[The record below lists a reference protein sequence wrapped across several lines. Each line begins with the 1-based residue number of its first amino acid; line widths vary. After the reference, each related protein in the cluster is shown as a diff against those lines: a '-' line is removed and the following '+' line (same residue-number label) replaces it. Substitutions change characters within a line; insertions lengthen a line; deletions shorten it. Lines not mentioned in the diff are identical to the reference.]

1 MTSHAVF
8 VGARW
13 SLPTSFPRCNLT
25 STLSS
30 TQLSRYY
37 NIYEIMDPR
46 PYHILS
52 YGTLLGTQF
61 YQSFVGG
68 FVAFR
73 ALPRP
78 QFSNLQTAI
87 FPIYFSL
94 QTALPV
100 VVALTASHGGQV
112 LGLSGL
118 TAPKNRFDTLLPMA
132 TVAVTGLVNMFVL
145 LPMTRNVMRER
156 KHQETRDGKKSYDP
170 APHSKEMLALN
181 KKFGRVHGISS
192 LVNLASLIATVWY
205 GVVLSKRLE

>member
-1 MTSHAVF
+1 VVSITATS
-8 VGARW
+8 
-13 SLPTSFPRCNLT
+13 PPCNLKP
-25 STLSS
+25 TLSP
-30 TQLSRYY
+30 TQLSRDYK
-37 NIYEIMDPR
+37 ISEIMDPR

-78 QFSNLQTAI
+78 QFASLQSAL

-100 VVALTASHGGQV
+100 VVALTASRGGQV

-118 TAPKNRFDTLLPMA
+118 AAPENRLDTLLPLS

-145 LPMTRNVMRER
+145 RPLTTRVMHER
-156 KHQETRDGKKSYDP
+156 KHQETRDGKRSYDP

-192 LVNLASLIATVWY
+192 LVNLVSLIATVWY
-205 GVVLSKRLE
+205 GVALSKRLE

>member
-1 MTSHAVF
+1 M
-8 VGARW
+8 
-13 SLPTSFPRCNLT
+13 
-25 STLSS
+25 
-30 TQLSRYY
+30 
-37 NIYEIMDPR
+37 MDPR

-78 QFSNLQTAI
+78 QFASLQTAI

-100 VVALTASHGGQV
+100 VVALTASRGGEA

-118 TAPKNRFDTLLPMA
+118 VAPENRLDTLLPLA

-145 LPMTRNVMRER
+145 RPITVNVMRER
-156 KHQETRDGKKSYDP
+156 KHQETRDGKRSYDP

-192 LVNLASLIATVWY
+192 LVNLLSLVATVWY
-205 GVVLSKRLE
+205 GAVLSKRLE

>member
-1 MTSHAVF
+1 MS
-8 VGARW
+8 
-13 SLPTSFPRCNLT
+13 SL
-25 STLSS
+25 
-30 TQLSRYY
+30 
-37 NIYEIMDPR
+37 
-46 PYHILS
+46 
-52 YGTLLGTQF
+52 
-61 YQSFVGG
+61 FVGG

>member
-1 MTSHAVF
+1 MT
-8 VGARW
+8 
-13 SLPTSFPRCNLT
+13 
-25 STLSS
+25 
-30 TQLSRYY
+30 
-37 NIYEIMDPR
+37 DPR

-61 YQSFVGG
+61 YQVNPISLATSSHLHLNQSHSLTSYQSFVGG

-78 QFSNLQTAI
+78 QFASLQTAI

-100 VVALTASHGGQV
+100 VVALTASRGGQA

-118 TAPKNRFDTLLPMA
+118 VAPENRLNTLLPMA

-145 LPMTRNVMRER
+145 RPITVNVMRER
-156 KHQETRDGKKSYDP
+156 KHQETRDGKRSYDP

-192 LVNLASLIATVWY
+192 LVNLLSLVATVWY
-205 GVVLSKRLE
+205 GAVLGKRLE